1 MYHYAGNNPVRYID
15 PDGRSLVSEAMAWL
29 KHPVTASKVGRASD
43 GGKNISSI
51 ATNFTINLGLSWA
64 NYGEGRRDEGS
75 ARGAFRH
82 TFWQA
87 LISKSF
93 GCKTADDI
101 GKGHDPKIPQ
111 LKESYKNL
119 SDADTMVDTL
129 NNIIGRSLGAD
140 NTKSNAELAKEVL
153 DFQHNFGL
161 YSVTKNDDG
170 SFGIGINKLSDE
182 EYNSAL
188 KKLENLNEEGMNK

>member
-1 MYHYAGNNPVRYID
+1 MI
-15 PDGRSLVSEAMAWL
+15 
-29 KHPVTASKVGRASD
+29 
-43 GGKNISSI
+43 
-51 ATNFTINLGLSWA
+51 
-64 NYGEGRRDEGS
+64 
-75 ARGAFRH
+75 
-82 TFWQA
+82 
-87 LISKSF
+87 
-93 GCKTADDI
+93 
-101 GKGHDPKIPQ
+101 
-111 LKESYKNL
+111 
-119 SDADTMVDTL
+119 DTL

-188 KKLENLNEEGMNK
+188 KKIREFK